1 MIYIDIL
8 TYEFADI
15 SENTANLPLDWP
27 YQSKHVYDSTQLIE
41 DNWVRLT
48 EQGYEDY
55 ITDVDRVARY
65 NTALAY
71 STNSR
76 TLRISSII
84 DDSFSTLPIDK
95 IDFNYIVD
103 KIVSMSGGSGGG
115 TASYPSFTGNAGKVL
130 TVNATEDGV
139 EWTTVSAQ
147 AGEIVP
153 TP

>member
-1 MIYIDIL
+1 MRFINVISQTDAYILIRDLNLKPKAAGTIDVDTLILSELKSLRNLSMANDII
-8 TYEFADI
+8 I
-15 SENTANLPLDWP
+15 SE
-27 YQSKHVYDSTQLIE
+27 
-41 DNWVRLT
+41 
-48 EQGYEDY
+48 
-55 ITDVDRVARY
+55 
-65 NTALAY
+65 
-71 STNSR
+71 
-76 TLRISSII
+76 
-84 DDSFSTLPIDK
+84 
-95 IDFNYIVD
+95 IDFNYIVN

>member
-1 MIYIDIL
+1 M
-8 TYEFADI
+8 
-15 SENTANLPLDWP
+15 
-27 YQSKHVYDSTQLIE
+27 IE

>member
-27 YQSKHVYDSTQLIE
+27 CQSKHVYDSTQLIE

-55 ITDVDRVARY
+55 ITDVDILIVSE
-65 NTALAY
+65 LK
-71 STNSR
+71 S
-76 TLRISSII
+76 LRNLSMANDIIISE
-84 DDSFSTLPIDK
+84 

>member
-1 MIYIDIL
+1 MRFINVISQTDAYILIRDLNLKPRAAGTIDVDTLILSELKSLRNLSMANDII
-8 TYEFADI
+8 I
-15 SENTANLPLDWP
+15 SE
-27 YQSKHVYDSTQLIE
+27 
-41 DNWVRLT
+41 
-48 EQGYEDY
+48 
-55 ITDVDRVARY
+55 
-65 NTALAY
+65 
-71 STNSR
+71 
-76 TLRISSII
+76 
-84 DDSFSTLPIDK
+84 
-95 IDFNYIVD
+95 IDFNYIVN

>member
-1 MIYIDIL
+1 MRIINVISRTDAYILIRDLNLKPKAVGTIDVDTLILSELKSLRNLSMANDII
-8 TYEFADI
+8 I
-15 SENTANLPLDWP
+15 SE
-27 YQSKHVYDSTQLIE
+27 
-41 DNWVRLT
+41 
-48 EQGYEDY
+48 
-55 ITDVDRVARY
+55 
-65 NTALAY
+65 
-71 STNSR
+71 
-76 TLRISSII
+76 
-84 DDSFSTLPIDK
+84 
-95 IDFNYIVD
+95 IDFNYIVN

>member
-1 MIYIDIL
+1 MRFINVISQTDAYVSVRNLNLKPGAAGTIDVDIL
-8 TYEFADI
+8 IVSELKSLRNLSMANDIII
-15 SENTANLPLDWP
+15 SE
-27 YQSKHVYDSTQLIE
+27 
-41 DNWVRLT
+41 
-48 EQGYEDY
+48 
-55 ITDVDRVARY
+55 
-65 NTALAY
+65 
-71 STNSR
+71 
-76 TLRISSII
+76 
-84 DDSFSTLPIDK
+84 
-95 IDFNYIVD
+95 IDFNYIVN

>member
-1 MIYIDIL
+1 MRFINVISRTDAYILIRDLNLKPKAAGTIDVDTLILSELKSLRNLSMANDII
-8 TYEFADI
+8 I
-15 SENTANLPLDWP
+15 SE
-27 YQSKHVYDSTQLIE
+27 
-41 DNWVRLT
+41 
-48 EQGYEDY
+48 
-55 ITDVDRVARY
+55 
-65 NTALAY
+65 
-71 STNSR
+71 
-76 TLRISSII
+76 
-84 DDSFSTLPIDK
+84 
-95 IDFNYIVD
+95 IDFNYIVN